1 MIRRLFLF
9 VPIFVL
15 MTAEACAPA
24 SQATHKTSG
33 GSAGMSYDDLVEH
46 LRSSG
51 MKVESLGDVEQP
63 FFTRKARV
71 IRLGTTGEAQVYEY
85 ATEDQAAADAAKVS
99 SNGSIGGSM
108 PMWVAP
114 PHFFRRRSLIVL
126 YLGSDENT
134 LLQLRGLLGTEFAG
148 QR

>member
-1 MIRRLFLF
+1 MIRRLFLLI
-9 VPIFVL
+9 PIFAL
-15 MTAEACAPA
+15 LTAEACAPA
-24 SQATHKTSG
+24 SQTAHQTSS
-33 GSAGMSYDDLVEH
+33 GSAAMSYGDLVEH

-99 SNGSIGGSM
+99 SSGSIGGSM